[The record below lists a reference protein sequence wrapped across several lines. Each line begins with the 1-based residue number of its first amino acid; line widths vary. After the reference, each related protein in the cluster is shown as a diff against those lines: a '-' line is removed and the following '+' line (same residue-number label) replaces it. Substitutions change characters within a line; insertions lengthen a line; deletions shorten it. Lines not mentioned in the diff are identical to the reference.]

1 MTNQQHQTDAM
12 KKVIQARALLMKNR
26 IGIASMLLG
35 LELVEV
41 DEAVCPTMATDGL
54 RIYFSENWVLST
66 PIDELQGVLF
76 HEGCHVIWEHPLRR
90 GQRDKYWWNIA
101 CDIAINNWIRDELGM
116 KLPED
121 GIFDPSHSNRI
132 AEHIYR
138 DIVGDEEKQE
148 EIMNQVRNKVLGADP
163 RESSSDGD
171 EQSDQS
177 GGSSDDSD
185 GDSDGDSADDG
196 SSVSSDSEDGDSI
209 DADGGG
215 ASAESSDDGE
225 SNTGK
230 NISASEEN
238 SPDEDF
244 CDEGVAIDHSGAPD
258 RDGRPVLSGEV
269 WDAQDDDGKKLSQ
282 DEVKK
287 VAEAIRSQASLSA
300 KLEKAIAEGS
310 LGKAIMGAMDANRKT
325 EIDWVEVLRDFLVS
339 SFPSDN
345 TWSRLN
351 KRHAWRG
358 INLPSKI
365 KSAEGGELAI
375 AIDTSGSISQ
385 RELDQFA
392 SEIEMI
398 AIDCG
403 IEKIRV
409 CYCDRQLHDTSG
421 ITNERQTVVRKS
433 GEDEWWQIIEIAQ
446 GEEVKLVRLGGGG
459 TAFDP
464 PFNLYNEYTD
474 DAHECVAFIYFTDG
488 YGSVSAEVEP
498 DVPVLWAIFDDRGM
512 DYFDPDFGEKV
523 LLTFNH

>member
-66 PIDELQGVLF
+66 PMDELQGVLF

-101 CDIAINNWIRDELGM
+101 CDIAINNWIKDELGM

-138 DIVGDEEKQE
+138 DIMGDEEKQE
-148 EIMNQVRNKVLGADP
+148 EIMNDIGGCFPVG
-163 RESSSDGD
+163 SSDGD

-177 GGSSDDSD
+177 D
-185 GDSDGDSADDG
+185 GDS
-196 SSVSSDSEDGDSI
+196 
-209 DADGGG
+209 DGGG
-215 ASAESSDDGE
+215 ASAESSDDGK

-238 SPDEDF
+238 SPEDDSCDED
-244 CDEGVAIDHSGAPD
+244 VAIDHSGAPD

-310 LGKAIMGAMDANRKT
+310 FGNAMMGAMDANRKS

-365 KSAEGGELAI
+365 KSAEGGEVAYM
-375 AIDTSGSISQ
+375 IDTSGSVSQ

-392 SEIEMI
+392 SEGEAI
-398 AIDCG
+398 ALDCG
-403 IEKIRV
+403 IDRIRV
-409 CYCDRQLHDTSG
+409 CYIDTDYHDTRNPDDN
-421 ITNERQTVVRKS
+421 TFVRKNSSS
-433 GEDEWWQIIEIAQ
+433 GDLTGDEEWWQITEVAQ
-446 GEEVKLVRLGGGG
+446 GEELKLYRIGGGG
-459 TAFDP
+459 TNFDP
-464 PFNLYNEYTD
+464 PFNLFNDHTD
-474 DAHECVAFIYFTDG
+474 DAQDCVAIVYFTDG
-488 YGSVSAEVEP
+488 FGSVSDKVEP
-498 DVPVLWAIFDDRGM
+498 DVPVLWAIYNDRGM
-512 DYFDPDFGEKV
+512 EYFDPPFGEKV